1 MSYDYDKLKPLGKVQ
16 IDVVEALRGS
26 DLEPDQI
33 LSVLVSISVSVCEEI
48 MELPDSRSHIIDRLD
63 AILKWAEVK
72 P

>member
-33 LSVLVSISVSVCEEI
+33 LSVLVSISVSVSVSI
-48 MELPDSRSHIIDRLD
+48 T
-63 AILKWAEVK
+63 ILIQTLYYYMAAC
-72 P
+72 